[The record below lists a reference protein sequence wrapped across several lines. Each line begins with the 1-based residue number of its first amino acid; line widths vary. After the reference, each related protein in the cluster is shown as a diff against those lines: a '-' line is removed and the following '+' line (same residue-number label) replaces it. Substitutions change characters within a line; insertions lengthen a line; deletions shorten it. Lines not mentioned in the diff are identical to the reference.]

1 MRAVPVS
8 DGIWWV
14 GAVDWDLRDFHGY
27 ETPRGTTYNAY
38 LVRGEKTALID
49 TVKSPFVPELLS
61 RISEVIDPAEID
73 HIVVNH
79 VEPDHN
85 SGLRDVMAACPNA
98 KVVASKS
105 GVGGVAEYHDGLVVG
120 EVGPDDVIDLCGKT
134 LHFMPM
140 PMVHWPDSMFT
151 YCPEVCT
158 LMPNDAF
165 GQHLASSQRF
175 ASEVGLPLAFEQ
187 LGIYYANILMPL
199 GKPVSRA
206 IEKIV
211 EAGWVCKTIAPAH
224 GVIWREPE
232 IPQLLDTYRRW
243 TAGSNEP
250 RVTLAFGTMW
260 GSTKALAEAVADGI
274 ASEGVPVRAFDFADS
289 LIADITYDL
298 LEARALVL
306 GSSTLHHGMLY
317 RVSGYLQWLE
327 GLKPA
332 GKMAALF
339 GSFGW
344 GGGATKQM
352 QERLEAIGF
361 TMIAEPYTEKFRPT
375 TAQLAAASE
384 WGRAI
389 AQAVKA
395 SPAALQP

>member
-38 LVRGEKTALID
+38 LVRGEKTALVD
-49 TVKSPFVPELLS
+49 TVKTPFVPELLS
-61 RISEVIDPAEID
+61 RIRELMDPADID
-73 HIVVNH
+73 YIVVNH

-85 SGLRDVMAACPNA
+85 SGLRDVMAACRNA

-105 GVGGVAEYHDGLVVG
+105 GVTGVAEYHDGLVVG
-120 EVGPDDVIDLCGKT
+120 EVGADDVIDLGGRT

-151 YCPEVCT
+151 FCPEVCT

-175 ASEVGLPLAFEQ
+175 AGDVGMPLALEQ

-206 IEKIV
+206 VEKIV
-211 EAGWVCKTIAPAH
+211 EAGWECRTIAPSH
-224 GVIWREPE
+224 GVIWRGDE
-232 IPQLLDTYRRW
+232 IPVILDAYRRW
-243 TAGSNEP
+243 TSGETEP
-250 RVTLAFGTMW
+250 RVTLAFSTMW
-260 GSTKALAEAVADGI
+260 GSTKTLAESIADGI
-274 ASEGVPVRAFDFADS
+274 SAEGVPVRVFDLADS

-298 LEARALVL
+298 LEARAFVL

-317 RVSGYLQWLE
+317 RVSGYLTWLE

-332 GKMAALF
+332 GKQAAVF

-344 GGGATKQM
+344 GGGACKQM
-352 QERLEAIGF
+352 RQRLEAIGF
-361 TMIAEPYTEKFRPT
+361 TTIEEPYQEKFRPNET
-375 TAQLAAASE
+375 QLAEAFE
-384 WGRAI
+384 WGRRI
-389 AQAVKA
+389 AQAVLTGKTTEE
-395 SPAALQP
+395 